1 MLDGFVISNLP
12 TKQNDQ
18 QKQMHLYRSLYINT
32 VHTVKVHEHHFFQNI
47 KTCVYRC
54 FINA

>member
-1 MLDGFVISNLP
+1 MLDGFVISNLS

-32 VHTVKVHEHHFFQNI
+32 VHTVKVHEHHFFFPEHQDL
-47 KTCVYRC
+47 CL
-54 FINA
+54 